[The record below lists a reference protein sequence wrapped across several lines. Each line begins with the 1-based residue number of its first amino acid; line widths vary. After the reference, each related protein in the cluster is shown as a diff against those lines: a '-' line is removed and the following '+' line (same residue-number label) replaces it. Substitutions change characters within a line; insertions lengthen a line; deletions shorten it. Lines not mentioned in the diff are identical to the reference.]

1 MAEHLL
7 DQIAEEMV
15 AMERKCS
22 DLEDANYEIMRDA
35 QLHINDLV
43 SQAMD
48 ARARS
53 ARWKRCAKRLRRQNL
68 NQARR
73 MGYVLLVGALGW
85 LAAVGLIFF
94 TFSGVSK

>member
-43 SQAMD
+43 SQAFD

-53 ARWKRCAKRLRRQNL
+53 ARWKRCAKRLRRRNEW
-68 NQARR
+68 QARR
-73 MGYVLLVGALGW
+73 MAYVLLVGALGW
-85 LAAVGLIFF
+85 AGAIGMAVYIFA
-94 TFSGVSK
+94 GVSQ